1 MVSLQ
6 EEAFLSP
13 RMTKGYLRLVR
24 SSLRWLKHPRL
35 IRLGWWRRAI
45 RPISRRELWI
55 PRRDAVANG
64 VTIGVF
70 FSMLIL
76 MPFQMLAAALVA
88 MRAHAN
94 VPMAMAFC
102 WISNPVSFAPLLW
115 LQCVLGNWLREEVG
129 VPMPRFLVRDVLT
142 IPEIGTVNSASFLL
156 GMMSFAVIGALL
168 AYPLVHL
175 FAALMPRVL
184 PVGRR
189 KTVRA
194 GQLQTAGQD
203 KSVKPS

>member
-1 MVSLQ
+1 MGD
-6 EEAFLSP
+6 ACTSP
-13 RMTKGYLRLVR
+13 MIKGYLRLVR
-24 SSLRWLKHPRL
+24 RTLRSLKHPNLVKLR
-35 IRLGWWRRAI
+35 WWRLAI
-45 RPISRRELWI
+45 RPLRQRELWI
-55 PRRDAVANG
+55 PRRDPVANG

-76 MPFQMLAAALVA
+76 MPFQMLAAALIA
-88 MRAHAN
+88 MRARAN

-115 LQCVLGNWLREEVG
+115 LQCVLGNWMRKDLG

-142 IPEIGTVNSASFLL
+142 VPEIGTVNSASFLL

-175 FAALMPRVL
+175 FALLMPQLL
-184 PVGRR
+184 PVSRRR
-189 KTVRA
+189 KRILAPPGTSPARHPEEP
-194 GQLQTAGQD
+194 L
-203 KSVKPS
+203 